1 MYLAIIVERQSH
13 SHSVIYLAP
22 GCQHELQTTN
32 MSEIGNPLQRVNTPI
47 SALKKGRVN
56 NYNIV

>member
-1 MYLAIIVERQSH
+1 
-13 SHSVIYLAP
+13 
-22 GCQHELQTTN
+22 